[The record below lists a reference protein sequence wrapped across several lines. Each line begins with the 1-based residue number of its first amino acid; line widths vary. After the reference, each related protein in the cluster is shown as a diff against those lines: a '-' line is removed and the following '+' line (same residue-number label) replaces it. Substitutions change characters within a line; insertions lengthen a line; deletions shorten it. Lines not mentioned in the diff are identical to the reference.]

1 MCLSRTWYEEK
12 EMEEVTG
19 CSTVNPEEPGRVVQE
34 SSVQRNKR
42 TGVQF
47 GGPGRERE
55 GAFRKKETQYNAW
68 YVEAFGPHVQG
79 AVAAWAQKGLEEL
92 SHIEGQEGRRWG
104 DTPRPG

>member
-47 GGPGRERE
+47 GGPGRER
-55 GAFRKKETQYNAW
+55 
-68 YVEAFGPHVQG
+68 
-79 AVAAWAQKGLEEL
+79 
-92 SHIEGQEGRRWG
+92 
-104 DTPRPG
+104 